1 MAFLQELAD
10 LKLEPK
16 SEAEI
21 DALMTAAAPAPAPA
35 PDASSSDDD
44 GAVDVQASS
53 DDDDFDGRPALADA
67 TYALATRCTLE
78 AASPFP
84 WKHATARGRAAGAAS
99 FTKRE
104 GGGDPA
110 ETYRAASL
118 RWEYDAAQLR
128 ASVERGD
135 GEWCMALY
143 DAYEGWRAGNAESV
157 YARAG
162 GLAVLWT
169 RHEDEETVLASST
182 ERRAFDAFVKA
193 VDAAAKR
200 SEVIRGARDV
210 VVARGPTACRA
221 ALNAVLNSDVK
232 ERPRRRGQAEDD
244 PRLTYCVLSD
254 GAFQHAAMKPLSLV
268 FNRPVKVP
276 GADDKHRFVV
286 EGWLQPV
293 CARRLARA
301 ADAARAI
308 NFVESVSY
316 THLTLPTKA

>member
-44 GAVDVQASS
+44 GAVEVRASS
-53 DDDDFDGRPALADA
+53 DDGDFAGRPALAGDVRA
-67 TYALATRCTLE
+67 GHALHARGREPVPLE
-78 AASPFP
+78 ARDG
-84 WKHATARGRAAGAAS
+84 ARRAAGAAS

-143 DAYEGWRAGNAESV
+143 DAYEGWRAG
-157 YARAG
+157 AR
-162 GLAVLWT
+162 
-169 RHEDEETVLASST
+169 R
-182 ERRAFDAFVKA
+182 ERLRA
-193 VDAAAKR
+193 R
-200 SEVIRGARDV
+200 GRPRGALDASRGRGDGAGV
-210 VVARGPTACRA
+210 VDGAPGLRRLRQG
-221 ALNAVLNSDVK
+221 
-232 ERPRRRGQAEDD
+232 RRRRREAIGS
-244 PRLTYCVLSD
+244 C
-254 GAFQHAAMKPLSLV
+254 
-268 FNRPVKVP
+268 
-276 GADDKHRFVV
+276 
-286 EGWLQPV
+286 EGR
-293 CARRLARA
+293 ARRCCSAGPDGVPRGA
-301 ADAARAI
+301 QRG
-308 NFVESVSY
+308 FE
-316 THLTLPTKA
+316 